1 MLSCFIVF
9 AVDVPG
15 TTFQTPSDW
24 GQTLIKRS
32 LIALL
37 FLDMSNH
44 RCDWYFL
51 DLPSGTPFEAA
62 RKKQLE
68 PE

>member
-1 MLSCFIVF
+1 MLSCFI
-9 AVDVPG
+9 AIALAVPG
-15 TTFQTPSDW
+15 TNW

-62 RKKQLE
+62 CNKQLE